1 MFQFQCPQCAN
12 VLQADP
18 VQAGQP
24 SQCPI
29 CQTPFIIPAPVAP
42 PAAMTPG
49 AGSRFPQMP
58 GSAGPAATPPP
69 TWPQSGHHGG
79 MQFGPP
85 TGPQI
90 NPQIFP
96 QFGSPGRPGVGTIP
110 GTPLPQPSA
119 PVELR
124 EPDILHIPCPQC
136 KQLLETPVEMLDQEV
151 LCPYCQTQFQLR
163 RRDSVESQRRRQQ
176 ELELK
181 EHRAGRA
188 WLNYAIVAAILVVL
202 FLLVLIFASGA

>member
-1 MFQFQCPQCAN
+1 MFQFQCPRCAN

-42 PAAMTPG
+42 PAAMTAGPG
-49 AGSRFPQMP
+49 SHFPQMP

-69 TWPQSGHHGG
+69 TWPQSGHQGG
-79 MQFGPP
+79 MQIGPP
-85 TGPQI
+85 PGPQI
-90 NPQIFP
+90 NPQIVP
-96 QFGSPGRPGVGTIP
+96 QFGPTGRRGGGSIS

-181 EHRAGRA
+181 EHKAGRA